1 QGDPMGCLLAESV
14 EPIPFPDEL
23 HRIAAAADE
32 DWTRAGE
39 VREETFEASGQLLV
53 AEEASTHFDDRGR
66 GRIHGVEN
74 YGERRLGCNAL
85 ARSAGGPGPRR
96 EGRHRRARGGRAQ
109 GVLRASSKR
118 ARSVG
123 GSARACA

>member
-1 QGDPMGCLLAESV
+1 PHDLHA
-14 EPIPFPDEL
+14 FPTRRSSEL
-23 HRIAAAADE
+23 
-32 DWTRAGE
+32 
-39 VREETFEASGQLLV
+39 GQLIV

-74 YGERRLGCNAL
+74 YGERRPGCNAL

-109 GVLRASSKR
+109 GVLRASSKDR
-118 ARSVG
+118 KSTRLNSSHVKI
-123 GSARACA
+123 